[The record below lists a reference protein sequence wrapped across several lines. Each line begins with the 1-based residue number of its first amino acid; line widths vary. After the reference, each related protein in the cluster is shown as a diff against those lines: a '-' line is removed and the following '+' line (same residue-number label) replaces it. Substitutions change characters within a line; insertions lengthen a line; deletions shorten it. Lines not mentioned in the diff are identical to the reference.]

1 MQRKCVTILI
11 SYCRDVAKSV
21 GTANAMVSVIWW
33 LAGFYWVVGG
43 GALSE
48 APRLFWLSLNTFSSG
63 VFSCEPL
70 SLNVCYVIATTYSEV
85 SLAGFVL
92 HFYCAIS

>member
-48 APRLFWLSLNTFSSG
+48 APRLFWLSLNTFSSE